1 MLHACQVIETNS
13 YDWDIDMS
21 GDDKDF
27 CRTFNM
33 EKVKIRQRPFPNRL
47 RVIFAKSG
55 T

>member
-21 GDDKDF
+21 GADKDF

-33 EKVKIRQRPFPNRL
+33 EKSRYVNGPSL
-47 RVIFAKSG
+47 TA
-55 T
+55 